1 MNGRE
6 HTEAADTSAGAGLI
20 DSRSGFHAALRTAFQ
35 AAAEQGCREIWCADR
50 SFADWPLGERGVVEL
65 LSRWASGH
73 RRLVL
78 LAQHFDEFPRRHARW
93 VQWRVQWAHV
103 VTCKQVHEDDAAGM
117 PCLLLATDLVSVQL
131 HSTEH
136 YRGRIDR
143 DPAEWIRQRE
153 IINALDQRGSDAFPA
168 TVLGL

>member
-1 MNGRE
+1 MNEQG
-6 HTEAADTSAGAGLI
+6 HTEAGAGEGLI
-20 DSRSGFHAALRTAFQ
+20 ESRSGFQAALRMAFQ
-35 AAAEQGCREIWCADR
+35 AAADQGCREIWCVDR
-50 SFADWPLGERGVVEL
+50 NFADWPLGERGVVEL
-65 LSRWASGH
+65 LSRWAFGH

-103 VTCKQVHEDDAAGM
+103 VICKQVREDDAAHM
-117 PCLLLATDLVSVQL
+117 PCLLLATDLVSVRL
-131 HSTEH
+131 HSTQH

-143 DPAEWIRQRE
+143 SRAEWVRQRE
-153 IINALDQRGSDAFPA
+153 LIVALDQRGSDAFPA

>member
-1 MNGRE
+1 MNGRDPSG
-6 HTEAADTSAGAGLI
+6 ADSGLI
-20 DSRSGFHAALRTAFQ
+20 DSRSGFHAALRAALR
-35 AAAEQGCREIWCADR
+35 AAAEQGCREIWCVDR
-50 SFADWPLGERGVVEL
+50 HFADWPLGERDVVDL
-65 LSRWASGH
+65 LSRWVSGR

-78 LAQHFDEFPRRHARW
+78 LAQNFDELPRRHARW

-103 VTCKQVHEDDAAGM
+103 VTCKQVHDDDTADM
-117 PCLLLATDLVSVQL
+117 PCLLLATDLVSVRL

-143 DPAEWIRQRE
+143 DPAEWVRQRE
-153 IINALDQRGSDAFPA
+153 LISMLDQRGSDAFPA